1 MESVMIPVNQLKT
14 RPEYKNLFPPLT
26 DDEYQTLKNDI
37 VIAGIHTPLIV
48 ERWGE
53 KGDGGYVVLA
63 GHHRQDIAIETGLPE
78 VPCRIA
84 TTIEQRI
91 SALFDNI
98 HRRQL
103 SESDRR
109 RLQQQEKTLRETA
122 FSRLIPGIQEL
133 LIILPHE
140 VRLRLAQASVEEQE
154 DYLREWLDR
163 ADRIKLNG
171 RGAKTSSGGEKKPT
185 LPAGSDEGMRQHRQ
199 EIARLESQI
208 QEFRK
213 NSTEEIAEIRKI
225 NTTLSKT
232 LKDRDQTISNLEEK
246 VESLEHQVT
255 GQTAEAKAAHI
266 VVAERMSNA
275 DTLSPEQLLNS
286 LEYSKRFLHCLT
298 IYAAKLPALGQADR
312 EKAMSYLK
320 ELAQSLS
327 QIEESLK
334 PHHDGQ
340 VPSGTGR
347 GKTAGAKD
355 NGKLSLIGPNSSRN
369 GHGCRRR

>member
-26 DDEYQTLKNDI
+26 DDEYQSLKNDI

-53 KGDGGYVVLA
+53 KGDGGYIVLA
-63 GHHRQDIAIETGLPE
+63 GHHRQEIAIETGLPE

-103 SESDRR
+103 NESDRR

-140 VRLRLAQASVEEQE
+140 VRLRLAQASVEDQE

-163 ADRIKLNG
+163 ADRIKLNR
-171 RGAKTSSGGEKKPT
+171 RGAKASSDGEKKPPS
-185 LPAGSDEGMRQHRQ
+185 PAGSEEDMRRHRQ
-199 EIARLESQI
+199 EIARLESQLH
-208 QEFRK
+208 EFRK
-213 NSTEEIAEIRKI
+213 TSTEEIAEIRKI
-225 NTTLSKT
+225 NTSLSKT
-232 LKDRDQTISNLEEK
+232 LKDRDQTVSNLEGQ

-255 GQTAEAKAAHI
+255 GHTAEAKAAHI
-266 VVAERMSNA
+266 VVAERMSTA

-298 IYAAKLPALGQADR
+298 IYAAKLPALGHADR
-312 EKAMSYLK
+312 ETAMSHLK
-320 ELAQSLS
+320 ELTRSLS
-327 QIEESLK
+327 QIEVSLE
-334 PHHDGQ
+334 PHPDGQ

-347 GKTAGAKD
+347 GKTLGAQD
-355 NGKLSLIGPNSSRN
+355 NGKLRLVGPNRSRN
-369 GHGCRRR
+369 GRGRRRR

>member
-26 DDEYQTLKNDI
+26 DDEYRNLKNDI

-63 GHHRQDIAIETGLPE
+63 GHHRQNIAIETGLPE

-103 SESDRR
+103 TESDRR

-171 RGAKTSSGGEKKPT
+171 RGAKASSGGERKPT
-185 LPAGSDEGMRQHRQ
+185 LPAGSDEGLRQHRQ
-199 EIARLESQI
+199 EIARLESQL
-208 QEFRK
+208 QEFRE

-225 NTTLSKT
+225 NTSLSKT
-232 LKDRDQTISNLEEK
+232 LKDRDQTISNLEGQ

-286 LEYSKRFLHCLT
+286 LEYSKRFLHCLA
-298 IYAAKLPALGQADR
+298 IYAAKLPALGQTDR
-312 EKAMSYLK
+312 ETAMSHLK

-327 QIEESLK
+327 QIEESLE
-334 PHHDGQ
+334 PHHKGP
-340 VPSGTGR
+340 VPSGTSR
-347 GKTAGAKD
+347 GTAAAVTD
-355 NGKLSLIGPNSSRN
+355 NGQLSLIGPTSSRN
-369 GHGCRRR
+369 GRGRRHR

>member
-26 DDEYQTLKNDI
+26 ENEYQSLKNDI

-53 KGDGGYVVLA
+53 KGDGGYIVLA
-63 GHHRQDIAIETGLPE
+63 GHHRQEIAIETGLPE

-103 SESDRR
+103 NESDRR

-171 RGAKTSSGGEKKPT
+171 RGAKTSSGGEKKPP
-185 LPAGSDEGMRQHRQ
+185 LPAGSDEDLRQHRQ
-199 EIARLESQI
+199 EIARLESQLH
-208 QEFRK
+208 EVRK
-213 NSTEEIAEIRKI
+213 TSTEEIAEIRKI
-225 NTTLSKT
+225 NATLSKT
-232 LKDRDQTISNLEEK
+232 LKDRDQTIGNLEGQ

-255 GQTAEAKAAHI
+255 GHTAEAKAAHI

-312 EKAMSYLK
+312 EKARSHLK
-320 ELAQSLS
+320 ELARALS
-327 QIEESLK
+327 QIEESLN

-347 GKTAGAKD
+347 GKTAGATD
-355 NGKLSLIGPNSSRN
+355 NGKLSLIGTNSSRN
-369 GHGCRRR
+369 GHGRRRR